1 MILSFLLQH
10 SMLALVLGAK
20 LALATPTFNPQIL
33 ADTNR
38 DGIINHLD
46 ASNKEIWTS
55 NRGAIFL
62 PNIGDQQHRCPSI
75 DLVKQPLSNFELAAC
90 NDATGDRLLTPEYAA
105 PLKTLPLTNISQNAI
120 GSINTTPKS
129 TFGRVRIFW
138 QSHGSSDWSL
148 VDPQITFNA
157 TSLGRGFT
165 LAIDGRE
172 LVTDSSIWDG
182 LVNITFSVTDG
193 NVTSSDTVVMK
204 QAPVL
209 IHHHLQ
215 APEVV
220 LSTDGNVTT
229 SIWQTGF
236 IDSMQNTLDSLDQDL
251 SFVLFN
257 ETDDIWAQD
266 FLEPGYASMPG
277 PNGPISIR
285 VLLRS
290 AQSGRTAGRQ
300 VFSRLRGPGIGGFQP
315 GLGSG
320 FGHEEIN
327 SGGNIETIPPYTSR
341 AGVEYKSGRVI
352 TGKHFYNYPAE
363 SMIKFLEAQ
372 GVQKPLV
379 LEVGWLAVGHV
390 DEVVQFVPYDNELGF
405 TIAIVDTISAF
416 NLLENVWKDG
426 HGDAKVISYD
436 GDMTPD
442 NETIFI
448 DPEVLNLTIKDLLND
463 KDFIAVNSYAQS
475 FINDT
480 LDLLLEEVPLSE
492 SDILR
497 VPTLWKDVTY
507 PWPITPDGHPPRL
520 NRAPLGE
527 RQVKSFFPQ
536 SINGLVLGRDYL
548 TPKPWGPVI
557 DGRDILEE
565 AIKDVYARANMTVW
579 LIDDYMSHHVRGGEV
594 HCGTN
599 TLREKDVAWWE

>member
-1 MILSFLLQH
+1 MFLSFLLQH

-62 PNIGDQQHRCPSI
+62 PNIGDQQHRCPNI

-90 NDATGDRLLTPEYAA
+90 NDASGDRLLTPEYAA

-157 TSLGRGFT
+157 TSLAAGLT

-172 LVTDSSIWDG
+172 LVTDTSIWDG

-277 PNGPISIR
+277 PNGSISIR

-300 VFSRLRGPGIGGFQP
+300 VFSLLRGPEIGGFQP
-315 GLGSG
+315 GVGSG

-352 TGKHFYNYPAE
+352 TGKHFDNYPAD

-372 GVQKPLV
+372 GVQKPLI

-416 NLLENVWKDG
+416 NLLGNAWKDG
-426 HGDAKVISYD
+426 HGDAKVISYG

-463 KDFIAVNSYAQS
+463 KDFIAINSYAQS

-480 LDLLLEEVPLSE
+480 IDLLLEEVPLSK

-520 NRAPLGE
+520 NRAPPGE

-565 AIKDVYARANMTVW
+565 AVKDVYVRANMTVW

>member
-1 MILSFLLQH
+1 MFLSFLLQH
-10 SMLALVLGAK
+10 LLLALLLGARFV
-20 LALATPTFNPQIL
+20 LATPNFNPQIL

-46 ASNKEIWTS
+46 AANKDIWTS
-55 NRGAIFL
+55 TRGAIFL
-62 PNIGDQQHRCPSI
+62 PNIGDQQHRCPNI

-90 NDATGDRLLTPEYAA
+90 NDASGDRLLTPEYAA
-105 PLKTLPLTNISQNAI
+105 SLKTLPLTNITQDAI
-120 GSINTTPKS
+120 GFINTTPES
-129 TFGRVRIFW
+129 ALDRVRIFW
-138 QSHGSSDWSL
+138 QTHGSSDWSL

-157 TSLGRGFT
+157 TSLAAGLT

-172 LVTDSSIWDG
+172 LVTNTSIWDG
-182 LVNITFSVTDG
+182 LVNITFSVTGG
-193 NVTSSDTVVMK
+193 NVTASDTVMMK

-220 LSTDGNVTT
+220 LSTDGTVTT
-229 SIWQTGF
+229 STWQTGF

-251 SFVLFN
+251 PFFLFN

-266 FLEPGYASMPG
+266 FLEPGYTSMPG

-300 VFSRLRGPGIGGFQP
+300 VFSRLRGPGVGGFQP

-327 SGGNIETIPPYTSR
+327 SGGNFETIPPYTSR

-352 TGKHFYNYPAE
+352 TGKHFENYPAE

-379 LEVGWLAVGHV
+379 LEAGWLAVGHV
-390 DEVVQFVPYDNELGF
+390 DEVVQFVPYNNELGF

-416 NLLENVWKDG
+416 SLLENVKKDG
-426 HGDAKVISYD
+426 HGDTKVISYD
-436 GDMTPD
+436 GEMTPD

-448 DPEVLNLTIKDLLND
+448 DPDVLNLTIKDLLND
-463 KDFIAVNSYAQS
+463 KDFIAINSYAQS

-480 LDLLLEEVPLSE
+480 LDILLEEVPLSE

-507 PWPITPDGHPPRL
+507 PWPITPDGHPLRL
-520 NRAPLGE
+520 NRAPPGE

-565 AIKDVYARANMTVW
+565 AVKDVYARANMTVW

>member
-1 MILSFLLQH
+1 MFLYLH
-10 SMLALVLGAK
+10 LRYLLLALFLGINVV
-20 LALATPTFNPQIL
+20 LATPNSNPQIL

-38 DGIINHLD
+38 DGIINQLD
-46 ASNKEIWTS
+46 ATNKHIWTS

-62 PNIGDQQHRCPSI
+62 PNIGDQQHRCSGV
-75 DLVKQPLSNFELAAC
+75 DLVKQPLNNFELAAC
-90 NDATGDRLLTPEYAA
+90 NDASGDRLLTPEYAA
-105 PLKTLPLTNISQNAI
+105 PLKTLPLKNLSQNAI
-120 GSINTTPKS
+120 GSIYTTPKS
-129 TFGRVRIFW
+129 ALGRVRIFW
-138 QSHGSSDWSL
+138 ESQDSSDWSL
-148 VDPQITFNA
+148 VDPEITFNA
-157 TSLGRGFT
+157 TSLAAGLT

-193 NVTSSDTVVMK
+193 NATASDTVAMK

-215 APEVV
+215 APQVV
-220 LSTDGNVTT
+220 LSTDGNVTSST
-229 SIWQTGF
+229 WQTSF
-236 IDSMQNTLDSLDQDL
+236 IDSIQSTLDSLDQSL
-251 SFVLFN
+251 PFVLFN
-257 ETDDIWAQD
+257 ETGDIWAQD

-277 PNGPISIR
+277 PGGPISIR

-290 AQSGRTAGRQ
+290 AQSGRAAGRQ

-327 SGGNIETIPPYTSR
+327 SGGNFETIPPYTSR

-352 TGKHFYNYPAE
+352 TGKHFDKYPAE
-363 SMIKFLEAQ
+363 SMVKFLEAQ

-379 LEVGWLAVGHV
+379 LETGWLAIGHV
-390 DEVVQFVPYDNELGF
+390 DELVQFLPYDNELGF
-405 TIAIVDTISAF
+405 TITIVDTASAF
-416 NLLENVWKDG
+416 SLLQKAWEDG
-426 HGDAKVISYD
+426 HGDANVISYD

-448 DPEVLNLTIKDLLND
+448 DPEVRNLTIKDLLDD
-463 KDFIAVNSYAQS
+463 KDFIAINAYAQR

-480 LDLLLEEVPLSE
+480 LDLLLEEVPLSD

-507 PWPITPDGHPPRL
+507 PWPNTPDGHPLRL
-520 NRAPLGE
+520 NRAPPGE
-527 RQVKSFFPQ
+527 RQVKAFFPQ
-536 SINGLVLGRDYL
+536 SINGLVLGHDYL
-548 TPKPWGPVI
+548 APKPWGPVI
-557 DGRDILEE
+557 NGGDILEE
-565 AIKDVYARANMTVW
+565 AVKDVYARANMTVW

>member
-1 MILSFLLQH
+1 MFSSILLQH
-10 SMLALVLGAK
+10 WMLALLLGVRLVLAM
-20 LALATPTFNPQIL
+20 PNFNPQIL

-46 ASNKEIWTS
+46 TANKLIWTS

-62 PNIGDQQHRCPSI
+62 PNIGDQHHRCPKV

-90 NDATGDRLLTPEYAA
+90 NDASGDRLLTPEYAA
-105 PLKTLPLTNISQNAI
+105 RLNTLPLANLSQEAI
-120 GSINTTPKS
+120 GSIYTTPNS
-129 TFGRVRIFW
+129 TLGRVRVFW
-138 QSHGSSDWSL
+138 QGQDSSDWSL
-148 VDPQITFNA
+148 VDHQIAFNA
-157 TSLGRGFT
+157 TSLAAGLT

-172 LVTDSSIWDG
+172 LVTDSSVWDG

-193 NVTSSDTVVMK
+193 KETASDTVVMK

-215 APEVV
+215 TPEVV
-220 LSTDGNVTT
+220 LSTDGDVTY
-229 SIWQTGF
+229 SAWQTGF
-236 IDSMQNTLDSLDQDL
+236 IDSIQKALDSFDQDIP
-251 SFVLFN
+251 FVLFN
-257 ETDDIWAQD
+257 ETGDIWAQD

-300 VFSRLRGPGIGGFQP
+300 VFSRLRGPGTGGFQP

-341 AGVEYKSGRVI
+341 GGVEYKSGRVI
-352 TGKHFYNYPAE
+352 TGKHFDKYPAE
-363 SMIKFLEAQ
+363 SMTDFITAQ
-372 GVQKPLV
+372 GVQKPLI
-379 LEVGWLAVGHV
+379 LETGWLAVGHV

-405 TIAIVDTISAF
+405 TIAIADTISAF
-416 NLLENVWKDG
+416 SLLEKARKDG
-426 HGDAKVISYD
+426 HGDANVISYD

-448 DPEVLNLTIKDLLND
+448 DPEVRNLTIRGLLND
-463 KDFIAVNSYAQS
+463 EDFIAINSYAQS
-475 FINDT
+475 FINET

-497 VPTLWKDVTY
+497 IPTLWENVTY
-507 PWPITPDGHPPRL
+507 PWPNTPDGHPLRL
-520 NRAPLGE
+520 NRAPPGE

-536 SINGLVLGRDYL
+536 SINGLVLGHDYL
-548 TPKPWGPVI
+548 APKPWGPVI
-557 DGRDILEE
+557 DGRDILDE
-565 AIKDVYARANMTVW
+565 AVKGVYARANMTVW

>member
-1 MILSFLLQH
+1 MFLHLH
-10 SMLALVLGAK
+10 LRHLLLALFVGINAV
-20 LALATPTFNPQIL
+20 LATSNFNPQIL

-46 ASNKEIWTS
+46 TVNKDIWTS
-55 NRGAIFL
+55 SRGAIFL
-62 PNIGDQQHRCPSI
+62 PNIGDRQNRCSGV
-75 DLVKQPLSNFELAAC
+75 DLVKQPLSNLELAAC
-90 NDATGDRLLTPEYAA
+90 NDASGDHLLTPEYAA
-105 PLKTLPLTNISQNAI
+105 PLKTLPLKNLSKNAV
-120 GSINTTPKS
+120 GSIYTNPKS
-129 TFGRVRIFW
+129 TLGRVRIFW
-138 QSHGSSDWSL
+138 QSQDSDWSL

-157 TSLGRGFT
+157 TSLAAGLT
-165 LAIDGRE
+165 LVIDGRE

-182 LVNITFSVTDG
+182 LVNITFSVTD
-193 NVTSSDTVVMK
+193 VDATASDTVAMK

-220 LSTDGNVTT
+220 LSTDGSITT
-229 SIWQTGF
+229 STWQTGF
-236 IDSMQNTLDSLDQDL
+236 IDSVQNALENLDRNIPL
-251 SFVLFN
+251 FLFN

-290 AQSGRTAGRQ
+290 PQSGRTAGRQ
-300 VFSRLRGPGIGGFQP
+300 VFSLLRGAGIGGFQP

-327 SGGNIETIPPYTSR
+327 SGGNFETIPPYTSR
-341 AGVEYKSGRVI
+341 AGVEYRSGRVI
-352 TGKHFYNYPAE
+352 TGKHFNQYPAE
-363 SMIKFLEAQ
+363 SMIKFIEAQ
-372 GVQKPLV
+372 GIQKPLV
-379 LEVGWLAVGHV
+379 LETGWLAVGHV
-390 DEVVQFVPYDNELGF
+390 DELVQFVPYDNELGF
-405 TIAIVDTISAF
+405 TIAIVDTASAF
-416 NLLENVWKDG
+416 SLLQKAWKDG
-426 HGDAKVISYD
+426 HGDAKIISYD

-448 DPEVLNLTIKDLLND
+448 DPEVVNLTIKDLLND
-463 KDFIAVNSYAQS
+463 KDFIAINAYAQR

-507 PWPITPDGHPPRL
+507 PWPSTPDGHPPRL
-520 NRAPLGE
+520 NRVSPGE

-536 SINGLVLGRDYL
+536 SINGLVLGHDYL
-548 TPKPWGPVI
+548 APRPWGPVVN
-557 DGRDILEE
+557 GRDILED
-565 AIKDVYARANMTVW
+565 AVKYVYARANMTVW

>member
-1 MILSFLLQH
+1 MFLSFLLQN
-10 SMLALVLGAK
+10 SLLGLLLGAR

-46 ASNKEIWTS
+46 AANKHIWTS

-62 PNIGDQQHRCPSI
+62 PNIGDQQHRCPNA
-75 DLVKQPLSNFELAAC
+75 DLVKQPLSNFELASC
-90 NDATGDRLLTPEYAA
+90 NDASGDHLLTPEYAA
-105 PLKTLPLTNISQNAI
+105 PVKTLPLTNISQDAI

-129 TFGRVRIFW
+129 ALDRVRIFW

-157 TSLGRGFT
+157 TSLAAGLT

-172 LVTDSSIWDG
+172 LVTDTLIWDG

-193 NVTSSDTVVMK
+193 NVTASDTLVMK

-236 IDSMQNTLDSLDQDL
+236 IDSMQGVLDSLDQDVSL
-251 SFVLFN
+251 VLFN

-277 PNGPISIR
+277 PNGPISIH

-300 VFSRLRGPGIGGFQP
+300 VFSLLRGPGIGGFQP

-352 TGKHFYNYPAE
+352 TGKHFDNYPAE

-372 GVQKPLV
+372 GVQKPLI

-416 NLLENVWKDG
+416 SLLENALKDG

-448 DPEVLNLTIKDLLND
+448 DPEVLNLAIKDLLND

-520 NRAPLGE
+520 NRALPGE

-548 TPKPWGPVI
+548 TPKPWGPVV

-565 AIKDVYARANMTVW
+565 AVKDVYARANMTVW

-599 TLREKDVAWWE
+599 TLREKDVGWWE

>member
-1 MILSFLLQH
+1 MLLSILLQH
-10 SMLALVLGAK
+10 CLLSLLLGVRLVLAIQNS
-20 LALATPTFNPQIL
+20 NPQIL

-46 ASNKEIWTS
+46 AADKHIWTS
-55 NRGAIFL
+55 SRGAIFL
-62 PNIGDQQHRCPSI
+62 PNIGDQHHRCPKV

-90 NDATGDRLLTPEYAA
+90 NDASGDRLLTPEYAA
-105 PLKTLPLTNISQNAI
+105 RLKTLPLTNLSQDAI
-120 GSINTTPKS
+120 GSISTTPNS
-129 TFGRVRIFW
+129 TLGRVRVFW
-138 QSHGSSDWSL
+138 QGRGSSDWSL
-148 VDPQITFNA
+148 VDRQITFNA
-157 TSLGRGFT
+157 TSLAAGLT

-172 LVTDSSIWDG
+172 LVTDPSAWDG
-182 LVNITFSVTDG
+182 LVNITFSVTDR
-193 NVTSSDTVVMK
+193 NETASDTVAMK

-220 LSTDGNVTT
+220 LSTNGNVTT
-229 SIWQTGF
+229 SKWQTGF
-236 IDSMQNTLDSLDQDL
+236 IDSIQNSLDGLDRHISL
-251 SFVLFN
+251 VLFN
-257 ETDDIWAQD
+257 DTDDIWAQD

-277 PNGPISIR
+277 ANGPISIR

-300 VFSRLRGPGIGGFQP
+300 VFSRLRGPGAGGFQP

-320 FGHEEIN
+320 FGREEIN

-352 TGKHFYNYPAE
+352 IGKHFDKYPAD
-363 SMIKFLEAQ
+363 SMMSFLEAQ

-390 DEVVQFVPYDNELGF
+390 DEVVQFIPYDNELGF

-416 NLLENVWKDG
+416 RLLEKALKDG
-426 HGDAKVISYD
+426 NGDANVISYG

-448 DPEVLNLTIKDLLND
+448 DPEVRNITIKDLLQD
-463 KDFIAVNSYAQS
+463 KGFISINSYAQR
-475 FINDT
+475 FINGT
-480 LDLLLEEVPLSE
+480 LDLLLKEVPLSE

-497 VPTLWKDVTY
+497 IPTLWKDVTY
-507 PWPITPDGHPPRL
+507 PWPIPRDGHPPGL
-520 NRAPLGE
+520 NRAPPGE

-536 SINGLVLGRDYL
+536 SINGLVLGQDYL
-548 TPKPWGPVI
+548 APKPWGPVI
-557 DGRDILEE
+557 NGRDILDE
-565 AIKDVYARANMTVW
+565 AVKEVYARANMTVW

-599 TLREKDVAWWE
+599 TLREKDVAWWK